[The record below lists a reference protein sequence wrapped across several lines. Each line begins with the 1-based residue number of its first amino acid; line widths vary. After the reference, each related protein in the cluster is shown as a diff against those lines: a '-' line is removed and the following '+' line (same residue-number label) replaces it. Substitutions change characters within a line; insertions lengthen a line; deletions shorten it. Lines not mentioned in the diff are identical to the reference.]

1 MNSEKD
7 KTKIIGLSVLISVT
21 TLVIVNVFLLS
32 VYDTLMPSVM
42 DPTDAN
48 TVPFFGF
55 AMADTIPIFM
65 FVMWIH
71 YSSMIIGLV
80 ASFHS
85 QIKSKFSDLTKPYLA
100 YLAYLVFLFD
110 VGMYLWKN
118 W

>member
-1 MNSEKD
+1 MTSGKD
-7 KTKIIGLSVLISVT
+7 KTKLIGFSVLTSIT
-21 TLVIVNVFLLS
+21 TLLIINVFLLS

-42 DPTDAN
+42 DPTEAN

-65 FVMWIH
+65 FAMFVH
-71 YSSMIIGLV
+71 YSSMTVGLV

-85 QIKSKFSDLTKPYLA
+85 QFKSKFRDLAKPYLA

-110 VGMYLWKN
+110 VGIYFWKN